1 VNYLDEA
8 VARLEGDWPDWQCWV
23 VHRVIGGLVW
33 CARRWDERGDVINS
47 GSAAGLSEA
56 IELAQQQ
63 G

>member
-1 VNYLDEA
+1 M
-8 VARLEGDWPDWQCWV
+8 